1 MFETASGNWEIV
13 VKVAAALQLN
23 DIISEWFVKK
33 TDKREKKRVKPCI
46 STAEVKRKFLTIC
59 SSFHNH

>member
-33 TDKREKKRVKPCI
+33 TDKREKKG
-46 STAEVKRKFLTIC
+46 
-59 SSFHNH
+59 